1 MDYIYLVQALI
12 PVIVVAIAAK
22 FIIRSLDNQVDTLL
36 ALNNHQEDDI
46 ASLKATI
53 NKYEDILYDI
63 KASNHPKQPL
73 SLDDDSSKTYAQLTA
88 EMDEIFIQSVW

>member
-1 MDYIYLVQALI
+1 MDYIYLAQTLI

-22 FIIRSLDNQVDTLL
+22 FIISSQDKQIATLL
-36 ALNNHQEDDI
+36 SLVNYQEEDI
-46 ASLKATI
+46 ESLKATI
-53 NKYEDILYDI
+53 DIYEDTIVEI
-63 KASNHPKQPL
+63 NSRNHPKHPL

>member
-1 MDYIYLVQALI
+1 MDYIYLAQALI

-22 FIIRSLDNQVDTLL
+22 FIISSQDKQIATLI
-36 ALNNHQEDDI
+36 ALNNYQEEDI

-63 KASNHPKQPL
+63 KASNHPNHPKQPL
-73 SLDDDSSKTYAQLTA
+73 SLD
-88 EMDEIFIQSVW
+88 

>member
-1 MDYIYLVQALI
+1 MDYIYLAQALI

-36 ALNNHQEDDI
+36 ALNNHQEEAI

-53 NKYEDILYDI
+53 DKYEDILVDI
-63 KASNHPKQPL
+63 NSMNHPKQPL
-73 SLDDDSSKTYAQLTA
+73 SLD
-88 EMDEIFIQSVW
+88 

>member
-1 MDYIYLVQALI
+1 MDYIYLAQALI

-22 FIIRSLDNQVDTLL
+22 YIIRSLDNQVDSLL
-36 ALNNHQEDDI
+36 SLVNHQEEDI
-46 ASLKATI
+46 ASLKAAI
-53 NKYEDILYDI
+53 DKYEDILVDI
-63 KASNHPKQPL
+63 NSMKHPKQPL

>member
-1 MDYIYLVQALI
+1 MDYIYLAQALI

-36 ALNNHQEDDI
+36 ALNNHQEEDI

-63 KASNHPKQPL
+63 KASNHPKRPKQPL
-73 SLDDDSSKTYAQLTA
+73 SLD
-88 EMDEIFIQSVW
+88 